1 MTFLQPWALLALPL
15 ISLPLIIHLIN
26 QRRFQTMNWGAM
38 MFLLSARALSR
49 GYSRLRHWLIML
61 MRMLAVAAII
71 MAVGRPLS
79 RGWLA
84 LAGGGR
90 PDTAV
95 VILDRSPSMQSR
107 DREAAETKLD
117 TGRRQLAEALATLG
131 ASRTLL
137 LTDPERPP
145 LELDDPTAIA
155 DLPAA
160 GPVAAHR
167 RTLVA
172 VGAAGQEQGRRQQ
185 HGRGAAQE
193 RGQTEGSASHRGHR
207 WPVPA
212 RERDSTRRPLNQPE
226 PLIQPPLP
234 GRATGGSGTGPAD
247 WRSKRTNCVAQPSSI
262 RR

>member
-84 LAGGGR
+84 HAGGGR

-95 VILDRSPSMQSR
+95 VIHDRSPSMQSQ
-107 DREAAETKLD
+107 DREAA
-117 TGRRQLAEALATLG
+117 
-131 ASRTLL
+131 
-137 LTDPERPP
+137 
-145 LELDDPTAIA
+145 
-155 DLPAA
+155 
-160 GPVAAHR
+160 
-167 RTLVA
+167 
-172 VGAAGQEQGRRQQ
+172 
-185 HGRGAAQE
+185 
-193 RGQTEGSASHRGHR
+193 
-207 WPVPA
+207 
-212 RERDSTRRPLNQPE
+212 
-226 PLIQPPLP
+226 
-234 GRATGGSGTGPAD
+234 
-247 WRSKRTNCVAQPSSI
+247 
-262 RR
+262 